1 MESSRMKNLA
11 VWQKKEEFLEALRV
25 NQTVIVVGD
34 CYSGKTT
41 QIPQFVLEEE
51 AVDLADD
58 DDGSKGM
65 IACTLPRKLAAISAS
80 QCVAEE
86 MGVDIG
92 EEVGY
97 SVPLE
102 EDCISSKTVIK
113 YLTDSMLVRE
123 AMAAASDRLL
133 ERYRV
138 IIVDGAHERSLAT
151 DILLAFLKQVVL
163 KNRPQLKLVVMGAPT
178 ILEAHGKFENYFHG
192 APLVKL
198 PQAMLHPV
206 ELFYTLELE
215 KDYLEAAI
223 QAVVKMH
230 MSEPAGDILVFL
242 AKEEEI
248 EKACHEIKREI
259 DNYNNNNDNNRQAQA
274 QDVVGP
280 GAANVLPLYSP
291 DTMLMHHQ
299 NDPERKRKIVLSTH
313 TAAEYLLT
321 MIDDGIVY
329 VLDTGFA
336 KRRVYDPWLGHD
348 AILAVPTTQASADW
362 RTRCAGRIR
371 PGKCFRL
378 YPERSF
384 HIAFLPHTKP
394 EILESTD
401 LVNTVLTLK
410 KLGIEDL
417 LRFDFMD
424 RPNPETLIRAL
435 ERLNHLGALDDHGN
449 LTEVGESMSESTAI
463 IDWLHLLALAP

>member
-1 MESSRMKNLA
+1 MESSRMKKLA
-11 VWQKKEEFLEALRV
+11 VWQKKEEFLEVFRA

-51 AVDLADD
+51 AFDLDDDD

-65 IACTLPRKLAAISAS
+65 IARTLPRKLAAISAS
-80 QCVAEE
+80 QRVAKRW
-86 MGVDIG
+86 
-92 EEVGY
+92 
-97 SVPLE
+97 P
-102 EDCISSKTVIK
+102 CKHW
-113 YLTDSMLVRE
+113 RR

-151 DILLAFLKQVVL
+151 DILLAFLRQVVL

-178 ILEAHGKFENYFHG
+178 ILEAHGKFENYFQG

-206 ELFYTLELE
+206 EQE
-215 KDYLEAAI
+215 D
-223 QAVVKMH
+223 
-230 MSEPAGDILVFL
+230 
-242 AKEEEI
+242 I
-248 EKACHEIKREI
+248 EKACDEIKREI
-259 DNYNNNNDNNRQAQA
+259 ENYNNKNNRQAQE

-313 TAAEYLLT
+313 TAAEYFLT

-329 VLDTGFA
+329 VLDSGFA
-336 KRRVYDPWLGHD
+336 KRRVYNPWLGHD
-348 AILAVPTTQASADW
+348 AIMAVPITQASADW
-362 RTRCAGRIR
+362 RMGCAGRTR

-378 YPERSF
+378 YPEISF
-384 HIAFLPHTKP
+384 HI
-394 EILESTD
+394 D
-401 LVNTVLTLK
+401 LDPYQTRNT
-410 KLGIEDL
+410 GIP
-417 LRFDFMD
+417 RFDP
-424 RPNPETLIRAL
+424 PNPETLARAL

-463 IDWLHLLALAP
+463 IDWLLVLALAP